1 MKIEIRKSAVKDLR
15 SISEPNRTRLHRKI
29 KELEGF
35 PDVPNIKR
43 LTNFEPAYRLRVG
56 DFRILFDVE
65 EDRIVIGRV
74 MHRKDAYR

>member
-1 MKIEIRKSAVKDLR
+1 MKIEIRKSAVKDLH
-15 SISEPNRTRLHRKI
+15 SISELNRTRFHRKI
-29 KELEGF
+29 KEPEGF

-43 LTNFEPAYRLRVG
+43 LRSFEPAYRLRVG